1 MHSIKKYHCF
11 HIAWFHWSIVTPLLS
26 NSPWISPVLLVAKKG
41 STHRFCV
48 DYTKLNALS
57 SFHVLTMTLRVHFI
71 GNDAFVTIFLL
82 QDQQTS
88 TRVKSLYYNLRVVN
102 DMVVCKRI
110 SQRNWNIGGSV
121 L

>member
-1 MHSIKKYHCF
+1 M
-11 HIAWFHWSIVTPLLS
+11 
-26 NSPWISPVLLVAKKG
+26 LLVAKKG
-41 STHRFCV
+41 STHRFCL

-57 SFHVLTMTLRVHFI
+57 YTIKDAYSFHVLTMTLRVHFI